1 MSFKLKLSIS
11 NLIWFRSVILYVN
24 KNYCLSSNPKFYFC
38 ESAEYAAANRGV
50 TLYKLRL
57 RIVNTIVNW
66 TCFIWLATSMAEG
79 SWIWIYLKKCWRL
92 LLKIWI
98 REVLKKNAPF
108 FYILTSYKYP
118 WIKLDGTLY
127 FVEGNGLGSDFGF
140 PRVEGKKK
148 FRWKKMN
155 FSTNLPKTNPRVTY
169 IVASTTNCHQINEN
183 D

>member
-1 MSFKLKLSIS
+1 MICIFMS
-11 NLIWFRSVILYVN
+11 FRSVILYIN

-38 ESAEYAAANRGV
+38 ESADHAAHNGGV
-50 TLYKLRL
+50 SLYKLR
-57 RIVNTIVNW
+57 RSWIYKIVNW
-66 TCFIWLATSMAEG
+66 TCFIWLEESMAKRA
-79 SWIWIYLKKCWRL
+79 WIWIYSEKCLRL

-98 REVLKKNAPF
+98 REVWEKNASSF
-108 FYILTSYKYP
+108 HILAPYKYP

-127 FVEGNGLGSDFGF
+127 FVEGTGLGSDFGF

-169 IVASTTNCHQINEN
+169 IVASTTNCNQIS
-183 D
+183 